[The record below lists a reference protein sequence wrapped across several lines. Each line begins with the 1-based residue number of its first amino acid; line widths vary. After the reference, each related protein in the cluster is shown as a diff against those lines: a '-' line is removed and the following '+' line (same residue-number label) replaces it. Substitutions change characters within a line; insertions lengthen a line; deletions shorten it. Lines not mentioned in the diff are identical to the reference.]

1 MPTVARKV
9 TPIMVAN
16 LLERRGVELGNIA
29 ELLRL
34 DLDDPQ
40 LALVVRDT
48 ARLCMVLGDILRA
61 RAMQS

>member
-1 MPTVARKV
+1 
-9 TPIMVAN
+9 MVAN